1 MFKKTGVGCYSSC
14 LDVLG
19 SVSRAGNTARLT
31 VCDSITDLDA
41 VVARGPDF
49 VLLVAKYIFIQSAEN
64 IWFSD
69 YFYKMR
75 SHFLALIEKRLDST
89 ATKF

>member
-1 MFKKTGVGCYSSC
+1 
-14 LDVLG
+14 
-19 SVSRAGNTARLT
+19 VSRAGNTARLT

-69 YFYKMR
+69 C
-75 SHFLALIEKRLDST
+75 FLQNEITLMKLVFTDQVLSDKILIVIRRLQIQT
-89 ATKF
+89 ITKE